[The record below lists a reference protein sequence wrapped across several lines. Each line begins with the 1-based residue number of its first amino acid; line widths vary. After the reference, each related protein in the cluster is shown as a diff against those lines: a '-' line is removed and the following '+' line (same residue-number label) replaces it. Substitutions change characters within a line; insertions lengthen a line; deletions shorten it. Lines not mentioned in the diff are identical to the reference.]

1 MTDLGEAKKISI
13 AMTKKMI
20 KNLTSLSNRSISD
33 VLLNKLIDMILDG
46 TLKPGY
52 VFPNENAMCEQL
64 NIGRSTL
71 RETYKALMVL
81 GFITR
86 TKAGTYVNDNK
97 QIIAS
102 TPIDSMMKKSDLQ
115 DLWEFREMLEVE
127 AASLAAERAT
137 DDGISDLQVIVD
149 EMIQKSTDVE
159 FLTQADMK
167 FHYGIIEMSAN
178 TLIKNTM
185 IALTSGMEQTAYS
198 GYQNDASIISHSIIA
213 HQKIIDAIKTRDKRL
228 ARAAM
233 RAHIMEIYR
242 TLHNLTGQ
250 PKGAKRTKPLKK

>member
-1 MTDLGEAKKISI
+1 MKQPGGVKKTNNL
-13 AMTKKMI
+13 MDKRVI

-33 VLLNKLIDMILDG
+33 TLLNKLIDMIMDG
-46 TLKPGY
+46 TIPPGY

-86 TKAGTYVNDNK
+86 TKTGTFVNDNN

-115 DLWEFREMLEVE
+115 DLWEYREMLEVE
-127 AASLAAERAT
+127 AAGLAAERANEK
-137 DDGISDLQVIVD
+137 DFSDLQEIVA
-149 EMIQKSTDVE
+149 EMKRNSADVE
-159 FLTQADMK
+159 FLTQSDGK
-167 FHYGIIEMSAN
+167 FHYRIFEMSGN

-185 IALTSGMEQTAYS
+185 IALTSGMEQTAAS
-198 GYQNDASIISHSIIA
+198 GYQNDAGIIVHSIMA
-213 HQKIIDAIKTRDKRL
+213 HQKIIDALKTRDKRL

-233 RAHIMEIYR
+233 RAHINEIYL
-242 TLHNLTGQ
+242 TLHNLF
-250 PKGAKRTKPLKK
+250 GAEFHKNQIKIKK

>member
-1 MTDLGEAKKISI
+1 MKQLSEAKKTNSQ
-13 AMTKKMI
+13 MEKRLM
-20 KNLTSLSNRSISD
+20 KNLTSISNRSISD
-33 VLLNKLIDMILDG
+33 TLLNKLIDMIMDG
-46 TLKPGY
+46 TIQPGY

-86 TKAGTYVNDNK
+86 TKTGTYVNDNN

-127 AASLAAERAT
+127 AAGLAAERAT
-137 DDGISDLQVIVD
+137 DEGISNLQVIVNQMR
-149 EMIQKSTDVE
+149 ENCSDVD
-159 FLTQADMK
+159 FLTQSDGK
-167 FHYGIIEMSAN
+167 FHYGIIDMSGN

-198 GYQNDASIISHSIIA
+198 GYQNDASIIDHSILA
-213 HQKIIDAIKTRDKRL
+213 HQKIIDALKTRDKRL
-228 ARAAM
+228 SRAAM
-233 RAHIMEIYR
+233 RAHIVENYK
-242 TLHNLTGQ
+242 TLHNLTGSQ
-250 PKGAKRTKPLKK
+250 LKKQKSAKAK